1 MAKFKKLNL
10 NLKKGEIA
18 GFIFLTVQILL
29 IFIFNIVCS
38 PKYIDCDS
46 AKVMEHII
54 KMWEH
59 KTLFIDNWYYSTIL
73 GYDSVAIFAIPFYG
87 VTKNI
92 FFACSMSNLITTLI
106 FVYTIFF
113 IFKGKEKAYPLF
125 ASCIILLPWDLGML
139 EYFNMLFFA
148 GAYYI
153 VKVTTPLMFV
163 GLILYVERENMA
175 KWWKKKDFM
184 TMFVL
189 FLFYLLA
196 TTASSGIFALSM
208 GMAPVILVFAIY
220 KLYNWALPKKEYII
234 FTVLSLIFFGIGYAV
249 NMSVSASDNTLYG
262 GSTAFGMKYCDG
274 QDLFENFAN
283 GLVGIFEVF
292 GATCTNTGIKEMS
305 YDVMSYEGII
315 IFFKALF
322 VILLLFNAFYTISEL
337 MRKKGTLLKGL
348 FVSIFFWDWIILIFT
363 NTRAGGT
370 GVFEDRYFLIGML
383 SLIII
388 TTVNVVDFFKNSKMP
403 SKASTILGL
412 VVLSIMIVT
421 SFRDTMFLGEMN
433 PNVWAITDYFKDKE
447 FGRVYIYN
455 ETNEADKLR
464 LVGNPIHYIDV
475 MTNGK
480 TWVYDFYGT
489 YQLGPIYEENACF
502 IANRNI
508 CDYGDEDTIFGF
520 KMKKVDE
527 VGDYDIYYFA
537 E

>member
-1 MAKFKKLNL
+1 MAKLKKINI

-18 GFIFLTVQILL
+18 GFIFLAIQILL
-29 IFIFNIVCS
+29 IFIFNLVCS

-59 KTLFIDNWYYSTIL
+59 KTLIIDNWYYSTIL
-73 GYDSVAIFAIPFYG
+73 GYDAVAIFAIPFYG

-92 FFACSMSNLITTLI
+92 FFACSMSNLISTII

-113 IFKGKEKAYPLF
+113 IFKGKSKAYPLF
-125 ASCIILLPWDLGML
+125 AASAMMLPWDLGML
-139 EYFNMLFFA
+139 EYYNMIFFA

-163 GLILYVERENMA
+163 GLILYVESENM
-175 KWWKKKDFM
+175 KNWWKKKDFM
-184 TMFVL
+184 IMLVL

-196 TTASSGIFALSM
+196 TTASSGIFVLSM
-208 GMAPVILVFAIY
+208 GMAPVILVFAAY
-220 KLYNWALPKKEYII
+220 KLYNWALPKKEYIVFSI
-234 FTVLSLIFFGIGYAV
+234 LTLLFLGIGYAV

-262 GSTAFGMKYCDG
+262 GSSAFGMKYCDG
-274 QDLFENFAN
+274 QFLFTNFAN
-283 GLVGIFEVF
+283 GLVGLFEVF
-292 GATCTNTGIKEMS
+292 GATCTKSDMTVMS
-305 YDVMSYEGII
+305 YDGIVL
-315 IFFKALF
+315 FFKVVF
-322 VILLLFNAFYTISEL
+322 VILLLFNAFYTISEIV
-337 MRKKGTLLKGL
+337 KKKATLLKGL
-348 FVSIFFWDWIILIFT
+348 FVSMFFWDWIILIFT

-388 TTVNVVDFFKNSKMP
+388 TAVNVVDFFKNSKMP
-403 SKASTILGL
+403 AAFSTVLGL
-412 VVLSIMIVT
+412 VVLTVMIIT
-421 SFRDTMFLGEMN
+421 SYKDTMFLGEMN
-433 PNVWAITDYFKDKE
+433 QSVWDITDYFKDKE

-480 TWVYDFYGT
+480 TWVYDFYAS
-489 YQLGPIYEENACF
+489 YQSGPIYEENAC
-502 IANRNI
+502 IIMNRNI
-508 CDYGDEDTIFGF
+508 CECENEDVFFGHNI
-520 KMKKVDE
+520 KKVDTI
-527 VGDYDIYYFA
+527 GDYDVFYFV
-537 E
+537 EQ